1 MQLTIEKRAFS
12 SGVNLLIYDHTDY
25 LSGSIVNELRS
36 KNATIKSWH
45 AFCRITAVSKILDW
59 LVK

>member
-1 MQLTIEKRAFS
+1 MQLTIENHSFA
-12 SGVNLLIYDHTDY
+12 SGVNLLIYDHADC
-25 LSGSIVNELRS
+25 LSGSNVNELRS

-45 AFCRITAVSKILDW
+45 ASCSTPAVSKILDW